1 MCYERCFFYTGCPR
15 AAVSPRESATQLI
28 ELRLG
33 GEDGQSWADQT
44 ALNVMVDLAAS
55 PGAISPFSSIP
66 T

>member
-1 MCYERCFFYTGCPR
+1 MRGTFFALIALGLL
-15 AAVSPRESATQLI
+15 VSPRESAPQLI

-44 ALNVMVDLAAS
+44 ALNVMVDLTSS
-55 PGAISPFSSIP
+55 PGAIPAPFSSIP